1 MRIFAKLCGPFK
13 KVEYSSAQS
22 GVSSNAVAEKVNGVM
37 KIAAAVSS
45 CSRLRITGTELLEQ
59 AAAIAT

>member
-1 MRIFAKLCGPFK
+1 
-13 KVEYSSAQS
+13 
-22 GVSSNAVAEKVNGVM
+22 VAEKVNGVM